1 MVALF
6 VFIILVYSL
15 IVIVFILVDTLV
27 IVRVVVVAQSNPLV
41 ISWLPLLAEPVL
53 RLPHL
58 IMFLSAK
65 HGIFFL
71 AIVIEYL
78 FLFCLLLLL
87 LEGLNDLCLL
97 LPSLLVLQV
106 VHIKLMLQIVDIGEL
121 FDVNVVVSL

>member
-1 MVALF
+1 MVTLF

-15 IVIVFILVDTLV
+15 IVIVFILIDALV
-27 IVRVVVVAQSNPLV
+27 IVRVVVVAQPDPLV

-65 HGIFFL
+65 HRVFFL
-71 AIVIEYL
+71 AIIIEYL

-87 LEGLNDLCLL
+87 LEGLNDLGLL

-106 VHIKLMLQIVDIGEL
+106 VHIELMLQVVDIGEL
-121 FDVNVVVSL
+121 LNVNMVVSL